1 MTDKERLSR
10 SSRAI
15 QFLNSDFW
23 LNDLC
28 PYIEKEKRRLS
39 DEYIGYRLDKKF
51 DKDRE
56 RTRTRHT
63 ACDIIP
69 GVIREW
75 KRDKEMIKKNKELKI
90 ADNAI
95 QGVR

>member
-1 MTDKERLSR
+1 MTDKDKTARSIRALS
-10 SSRAI
+10 
-15 QFLNSDFW
+15 FLNSDFYV
-23 LNDLC
+23 NDLQ
-28 PYIEKEKRRLS
+28 PYIDKEKRKLEV
-39 DEYIGYRLDKKF
+39 EYMGYRMESKF

-56 RTRTRHT
+56 RAKRRHT

-69 GVIREW
+69 GVIKIWSKEKRE
-75 KRDKEMIKKNKELKI
+75 IKKNKELRI

>member
-1 MTDKERLSR
+1 MTDKDKIKR
-10 SSRAI
+10 SNRAI

-23 LNDLC
+23 INDLQ
-28 PYIEKEKRRLS
+28 PYIEKEKRRLEV
-39 DEYIGYRLDKKF
+39 EYMGYQMIPKY

-56 RTRTRHT
+56 RAKRRHT

-69 GVIREW
+69 GVLKIW
-75 KRDKEMIKKNKELKI
+75 SKDKLQIKKDRELKM

-95 QGVR
+95 KGVR

>member
-1 MTDKERLSR
+1 MTDKEKLSR
-10 SSRAI
+10 SNRAI

-23 LNDLC
+23 INDLQ

-75 KRDKEMIKKNKELKI
+75 KRDKDEIKRSRELKI
-90 ADNAI
+90 ADKAM
-95 QGVR
+95 QGER

>member
-1 MTDKERLSR
+1 MTDKDKARR
-10 SSRAI
+10 SIRAI
-15 QFLNSDFW
+15 AFLKSDFW
-23 LNDLC
+23 VNDLQ
-28 PYIEKEKRRLS
+28 PYIEKEKRRLER
-39 DEYIGYRLDKKF
+39 EYMDYQMIPKF

-56 RTRTRHT
+56 RAKRRHT

-69 GVIREW
+69 GVVNIW
-75 KRDKEMIKKNKELKI
+75 SKERNEIKKNKELKI